1 MPLTDPVYL
10 LAILLATI
18 FIAPA
23 IANKLHIPALVVLII
38 LGTILGSN
46 VLNII
51 SRDTQLIL
59 LEKAGLLSIMFLAGL
74 QMDLS
79 NLKHLGKR
87 SLLFGF
93 LTFFLPLIIGIATGK
108 IMAYSLLT
116 ALTLGII
123 YSPHTLIAYPIITNL
138 KIAQQEAVNVAVGGT
153 IVTSILTLTGLSIAQ
168 ALSQDNLNSWL
179 WIKLLILLPIAMIIY
194 AWLVAFI
201 SKSLLTQQN
210 QNLTLQFVFILTC
223 LFSAASLT
231 LALGLDSIVG
241 AFIAGLTLNP
251 IIARN
256 SQIMQ
261 QLDFVSNSIIIPM
274 FLISVGVLCNPQILF
289 QHPENLVISIAVII
303 GAVGAKFLAAWIT
316 GSIDRYSW
324 AEIMVVFGLTMSR
337 AALVL
342 VIALFGKNAGL
353 FNEGIF
359 NAIVL
364 YIIVTCLTGP
374 LITNSFGKQIAI
386 SKLI

>member
-1 MPLTDPVYL
+1 
-10 LAILLATI
+10 
-18 FIAPA
+18 
-23 IANKLHIPALVVLII
+23 
-38 LGTILGSN
+38 
-46 VLNII
+46 
-51 SRDTQLIL
+51 
-59 LEKAGLLSIMFLAGL
+59 
-74 QMDLS
+74 
-79 NLKHLGKR
+79 
-87 SLLFGF
+87 
-93 LTFFLPLIIGIATGK
+93 
-108 IMAYSLLT
+108 
-116 ALTLGII
+116 LTLGII

-168 ALSQDNLNSWL
+168 ALSQGNLNSWL
-179 WIKLLILLPIAMIIY
+179 WIKLLILFPIAIIIY
-194 AWLVAFI
+194 AWLVSFI

-210 QNLTLQFVFILTC
+210 QNLTFQFVFILTC

-241 AFIAGLTLNP
+241 AFMAGLTLNP
-251 IIARN
+251 VIARN

-261 QLDFVSNSIIIPM
+261 QLNFVSNSIIIPM

-324 AEIMVVFGLTMSR
+324 AEIMVMFGLTMSR

-374 LITNSFGKQIAI
+374 LITNSFAKQIAI